1 MKILQNKNKS
11 ATILIATLLIVSMSA
26 SALLTSP
33 ASAHTPPYK
42 IPTYAYISVHPNP
55 IGVGQTVNVFMWLN
69 QIYGVGYDT
78 TSYALLSNNYRF
90 QNYNF
95 TIVAPDGKVT
105 TKIFATVQDTTSNQI
120 TSFTPDQVGTYT
132 LIFNFPGQVYGANG
146 DGNPNSVLVNDTYL
160 PSSATT
166 TLTVQSE
173 PIPAAVGSS
182 PMPSEYWTRPI
193 YGENSDWWS
202 ISSNWLGAG
211 SAVNPAVGSGAISAF
226 STGPPMNLW
235 GAIMNRFPGDSI
247 GSLTSHI
254 MWTKPIQSGGV
265 VGGNAFYEG
274 GPYPGNGQGVGYFE
288 GTAYEQRYVNP
299 IIMDGILYYMAP
311 LGYTAPSYGPLTAV
325 NLQTGQVI
333 WSSSTLPAPSF
344 GYIYNQWNPD
354 EHGTF
359 PPILICPLGSTWMMV
374 DGFTGANLF
383 NVTNVPSGYVAA
395 GPSGEQLRYVL
406 QNKGTT
412 ANPNWYLAEWNSS
425 RLWQFDVNPYTGGGS
440 LVASIVNASNGM
452 LVTSVPAPVAG
463 TTGTLPGP
471 ITNAPVPYGS
481 TLLVNANVGFNT
493 TVAGTALDSG
503 KYPSLCTY
511 DWNVS
516 IPQLNNP
523 GGPTPSII
531 AGMYNNVLLT
541 LNGTLPASPGS
552 FNTVSYTPYTYMAF
566 NLNPNNGAIGAFK
579 WINTLQPPPGNVTVY
594 YAGVD
599 PTTNVFIE
607 ENYETLSWVGYS
619 LTTGQKIWG
628 PTPAMDSLDY
638 YGQTAPNEFCGQI
651 AFGNLYTSAFS
662 GTVYCYNDST
672 GQLEWTYGNSNN
684 PGNSTLAGFNTPYG
698 DYPTFIQAVG
708 ANGVIYLVTTEH
720 TVIDPIYKGALAR
733 AINAT
738 TGQEIWTL
746 SDYTSEFIS
755 MSYAIADG
763 FNTWFNGYDGQIYTV
778 GRGPS
783 QTTVTAPNVG
793 LAQGQSVVIRGTV
806 TDISAGTQQTQQKA
820 DFPNGVPVSSDASMA
835 DWMGYV
841 YQQQPCPT
849 NFTGVPVTISVTDS
863 NGNTRVIGTATTDA
877 SGAYTLTWTPDIPGD
892 FIVTATFAGTNGYWP
907 STAETSFN
915 VMESTPTP
923 PPTNTQTSGL
933 ASAEL
938 LELGIVAIIIVVII
952 IGAILAI
959 LVQRKHP

>member
-1 MKILQNKNKS
+1 
-11 ATILIATLLIVSMSA
+11 
-26 SALLTSP
+26 
-33 ASAHTPPYK
+33 
-42 IPTYAYISVHPNP
+42 
-55 IGVGQTVNVFMWLN
+55 
-69 QIYGVGYDT
+69 
-78 TSYALLSNNYRF
+78 
-90 QNYNF
+90 
-95 TIVAPDGKVT
+95 
-105 TKIFATVQDTTSNQI
+105 
-120 TSFTPDQVGTYT
+120 
-132 LIFNFPGQVYGANG
+132 
-146 DGNPNSVLVNDTYL
+146 
-160 PSSATT
+160 
-166 TLTVQSE
+166 
-173 PIPAAVGSS
+173 
-182 PMPSEYWTRPI
+182 
-193 YGENSDWWS
+193 
-202 ISSNWLGAG
+202 
-211 SAVNPAVGSGAISAF
+211 
-226 STGPPMNLW
+226 
-235 GAIMNRFPGDSI
+235 
-247 GSLTSHI
+247 

-325 NLQTGQVI
+325 NLQTGQVV

-359 PPILICPLGSTWMMV
+359 PPILICPLGSTWLMV
-374 DGFTGANLF
+374 DGFTGNILF
-383 NVTNVPSGYVAA
+383 NVTGVPSGYVAA

-425 RLWQFDVNPYTGGGS
+425 RLWQFDINPYTGGGS

-452 LVTSVPAPVAG
+452 VITSVPAPVAG

-471 ITNAPVPYGS
+471 ISNRPVPYGS

-493 TVAGTALDSG
+493 TVPGTALDST
-503 KYPSLCTY
+503 KYPSECTY

-523 GGPTPSII
+523 GGSAPSVI

-541 LNGTLPASPGS
+541 LNGTLPASPSS
-552 FNTVSYTPYTYMAF
+552 FNGAGSYTPYTYMAF
-566 NLNPNNGAIGAFK
+566 NLNPSAGAIGAFK
-579 WINTLQPPPGNVTVY
+579 WINTLQPVAGNVTVY

-607 ENYETLSWVGYS
+607 ENYETLNWVGYS
-619 LTTGQKIWG
+619 LLTGQKIWG
-628 PTPAMDSLDY
+628 PTPAMEAFDY

-720 TVIDPIYKGALAR
+720 TVINPIYKGALAR

-738 TGQEIWTL
+738 TGQEIWTI

-763 FNTWFNGYDGQIYTV
+763 YNTWFNGYDGQIYTV

-783 QTTVTAPNVG
+783 ATTVSAPHAG
-793 LAQGQSVVIRGTV
+793 LAFGQSVVISGTV
-806 TDISAGTQQTQQKA
+806 MDISAGTEQDQQAA
-820 DFPNGVPVSSDASMA
+820 DFPNGVPCASDASMK

-841 YQQQPCPT
+841 YQQKPLPT
-849 NFTGVPVTISVTDS
+849 NFIGVPVTIDVLDS
-863 NGNTRVIGTATTDA
+863 NGNHRNIGTATTDA
-877 SGAYTLTWTPDIPGD
+877 TGTFRLTWTPDIPGN
-892 FIVTATFAGTNGYWP
+892 FTVIATFAGTNGYWP
-907 STAETSFN
+907 SYAKDGFT
-915 VMESTPTP
+915 VMEAPPTTP
-923 PPTNTQTSGL
+923 PPQYPVPMDYTWTIVGMGI
-933 ASAEL
+933 L
-938 LELGIVAIIIVVII
+938 LLIAIAIVGI
-952 IGAILAI
+952 LM
-959 LVQRKHP
+959 LRKRP